1 MSTANSSS
9 APPVDRVHVLYE
21 VTRQFASTL
30 ELEAVLGKVLETTVR
45 AVAADAGSIFQ
56 LDANGYVTRSILARG
71 DVPARVGRPIV
82 DTVMSE
88 GLAGWVFRERAAAL
102 IPDTRRDPR
111 WHFFPDDKL
120 VTLSAMAAPLVRQEH
135 VIGIVTMMH
144 HEPGAFGDADLEL
157 LEAIAAQAAVA
168 IENAT
173 HYEEARR
180 ERARLAAV
188 IASVQDAIV
197 ETDASDRIVRVNPAA
212 VRALVLASDPVG
224 QVVTSVVAGA
234 LAPLYEGAPP
244 VARELALPDGRVFD
258 CALVELP
265 GGGRVLGMHDIS
277 TLKHLDA
284 LKSEFV
290 AHVAHDLRAPLG
302 VIQGNAWLLADL
314 PQLADDDR
322 AVAREILDAIQR
334 MRSLIDVV
342 LDVGRI
348 EMGIQAEFEDVELE
362 PVLRRVLVAH
372 EAPARRK
379 DIELALELPGTLPP
393 VHGSAI
399 RLEQAIANL
408 LGNALKFTPRGGSVR
423 VRAAQ
428 EGDWLVVEV
437 ADSGPGIARALHG
450 RLFRK
455 FSTLGEHREHEGNGL
470 GLAIVR
476 TLVEAHGG
484 RVTLESEIGRGAVFG
499 FRLPVRRD
507 VPDAAP

>member
-1 MSTANSSS
+1 MSTADSSS
-9 APPVDRVHVLYE
+9 FPPRDRVHVLYE

-88 GLAGWVFRERAAAL
+88 GLAGWVLRERAAAL
-102 IPDTRRDPR
+102 IADTRRDPR

-120 VTLSAMAAPLVRQEH
+120 VTLCAMAAPLVRQDR

-144 HEPGAFGDADLEL
+144 HEPAAFGDADLEL
-157 LEAIAAQAAVA
+157 LAAIAAQAAVA

-188 IASVQDAIV
+188 IASVQDGIV
-197 ETDASDRIVRVNPAA
+197 ETDADDRVVRVNPAA
-212 VRALVLASDPVG
+212 ARALGLAADASG
-224 QVVTSVVAGA
+224 QPIAELAAGA
-234 LAPLYEGAPP
+234 LATLYENEPP
-244 VARELALPDGRVFD
+244 IARELALPDGRVLD
-258 CALVELP
+258 CALVALP
-265 GGGRVLGMHDIS
+265 GGGKLLGMHDIT

-322 AVAREILDAIQR
+322 SVAREILDAIQR

-348 EMGIQAEFEDVELE
+348 EMGIAAEFEQVELE
-362 PVLRRVLVAH
+362 RVLRMVLAAH

-379 DIELALELPGTLPP
+379 DIALALELSGALPP

-408 LGNALKFTPRGGSVR
+408 LGNALKFTPAGGSVR
-423 VRAAQ
+423 VRAAHA
-428 EGDWLVVEV
+428 GDWLSVEV
-437 ADSGPGIARALHG
+437 EDSGPGIAPALHG
-450 RLFRK
+450 QLFRK

-484 RVTLESEIGRGAVFG
+484 RVSVESEVGRGSVFG
-499 FRLPVRRD
+499 FRLPV
-507 VPDAAP
+507 APRGAHEAS

>member
-1 MSTANSSS
+1 
-9 APPVDRVHVLYE
+9 VHVLYE

-56 LDANGYVTRSILARG
+56 LDPRGYVTRSILARG

-88 GLAGWVFRERAAAL
+88 GFAGWVFRQRAAAL
-102 IPDTRRDPR
+102 IPDTRQDSR

-120 VTLSAMAAPLVRQEH
+120 VTLSAMAAPLVRQDR

-144 HEPGAFGDADLEL
+144 RDPGAFDAADLEL

-173 HYEEARR
+173 QHEEAKR

-188 IASVQDAIV
+188 IASAQDAIV
-197 ETDASDRIVRVNPAA
+197 ESDARDRIVRVNPAA
-212 VRALVLASDPVG
+212 QRVLELGTRAAG
-224 QVVTSVVAGA
+224 QAVTEVAGGA
-234 LAPLYEGAPP
+234 LAPLYAAPAP
-244 VARELALPDGRVFD
+244 LARELVLPDGRVFD
-258 CALVELP
+258 CALAELP
-265 GGGRVLGMHDIS
+265 GGGKVLGMHDIT

-314 PQLADDDR
+314 PQLDEEDR
-322 AVAREILDAIQR
+322 SVAREILEAIQR

-348 EMGIQAEFEDVELE
+348 EMGITAEFEDMDVER
-362 PVLRRVLVAH
+362 VLRAVLDAH

-379 DIELALELPGTLPP
+379 EIVLTLDVVTELPR
-393 VHGSAI
+393 VRGSAI
-399 RLEQAIANL
+399 RLEQAVANL
-408 LGNALKFTPRGGSVR
+408 LGNALKFTPSGGAICVRGARDG
-423 VRAAQ
+423 
-428 EGDWLVVEV
+428 EWLTVHVH
-437 ADSGPGIARALHG
+437 DSGPGIPAAMLG

-455 FSTLGEHREHEGNGL
+455 FSTLGEHRQHEGNGL
-470 GLAIVR
+470 GLAIVK

-484 RVTLESEIGRGAVFG
+484 CVSVQSEVGKGSVFG
-499 FRLPVRRD
+499 FRLPVAIAT
-507 VPDAAP
+507 V

>member
-1 MSTANSSS
+1 MSTAESSGS
-9 APPVDRVHVLYE
+9 TSRDRVHVLYE

-45 AVAADAGSIFQ
+45 AVGADAGSIFQ
-56 LDANGYVTRSILARG
+56 LDASGFVTRSILARG

-82 DTVMSE
+82 DAVMTD

-102 IPDTRRDPR
+102 IPDTRNDPR
-111 WHFFPDDKL
+111 WHFFPEDRL
-120 VTLSAMAAPLVRQEH
+120 VTLSAMAAPLVRQDR
-135 VIGIVTMMH
+135 VVGIVTMMH
-144 HEPGAFGDADLEL
+144 REPGAFDGDDLEL

-188 IASVQDAIV
+188 IASAQDAIV
-197 ETDASDRIVRVNPAA
+197 ETDAHDRIVRVNPAA
-212 VRALVLASDPVG
+212 KRILGSSADAVGRPVAE
-224 QVVTSVVAGA
+224 VAGPL
-234 LAPLYEGAPP
+234 LAPLYALSSP
-244 VARELALPDGRVFD
+244 VAREVELDDGRVFD

-265 GGGRVLGMHDIS
+265 GGGKVLGMHDIT

-314 PQLADDDR
+314 PQLDEEDR
-322 AVAREILDAIQR
+322 GVAREILDAINR
-334 MRSLIDVV
+334 MRALIDNV

-348 EMGIQAEFEDVELE
+348 EMGIAAEFEDIDVAS
-362 PVLRRVLVAH
+362 VLRAVLAAS
-372 EAPARRK
+372 EATSRRK
-379 DIELALELPGTLPP
+379 GIALALDVAADLPR
-393 VHGSAI
+393 VRGSALRI
-399 RLEQAIANL
+399 EQAVANL
-408 LGNALKFTPRGGSVR
+408 IGNALKFTPPGGNVR
-423 VRAAQ
+423 LSAGRDDGWVVVR
-428 EGDWLVVEV
+428 V
-437 ADSGPGIARALHG
+437 ADSGPGIPPALHG

-470 GLAIVR
+470 GLAIVK

-484 RVTLESEIGRGAVFG
+484 RVSVESEVGKGSVFA
-499 FRLPVRRD
+499 FALPVRGPSPHED
-507 VPDAAP
+507 